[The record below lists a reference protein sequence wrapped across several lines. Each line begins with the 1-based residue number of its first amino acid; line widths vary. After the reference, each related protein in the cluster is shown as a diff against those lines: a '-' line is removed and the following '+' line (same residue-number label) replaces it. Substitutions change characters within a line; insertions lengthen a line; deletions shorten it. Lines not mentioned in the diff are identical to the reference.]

1 VRIGHPA
8 VGRQL
13 TSQPQ
18 NGAKQPPFSHA
29 FSDRAAHARH
39 HPPISRCF
47 GAVHLRLNGDRKPEL
62 VTARDTS
69 KSVSVLINAAGRCAV
84 PDVRRTTVSAAKQ
97 AIARTNCRL
106 GKIRGAYSHR
116 VKAGRVISERPRSGT
131 VVPKGSRV
139 DLVVSRGRKR

>member
-1 VRIGHPA
+1 MLDTVPR
-8 VGRQL
+8 
-13 TSQPQ
+13 
-18 NGAKQPPFSHA
+18 
-29 FSDRAAHARH
+29 
-39 HPPISRCF
+39 SRGCF
-47 GAVHLRLNGDRKPEL
+47 GVVHLRLNGDRKPEL

-97 AIARTNCRL
+97 GIARTNCRL

-116 VKAGRVISERPRSGT
+116 VKAGRVISERPRPGT